1 MALAEASVRVVI
13 EVARFE
19 RDLRD
24 VVTKAAQR
32 AGKDLER
39 ELSKGFSAAAK
50 KGVADFRNAVNT
62 QMLRAGKDAV
72 TNFQAGMAAGLGSAS
87 QRLGSQI
94 ANGLRIPISAAGVQ
108 AGQGFAN
115 NVAATLQGQGGRVA
129 NQFVNSIGAGMASR
143 GNTIGRNAGQSISRA
158 LTTAST
164 AGASRAGRA
173 AGRSFSLSFGFGSAA
188 FSRPLAAAF
197 AVIGTAA
204 VESLRP
210 TLGIISAIPGA
221 LSAVVAS
228 ALITVA
234 AFEGIGDAVK
244 AVAEGDIDKINEAMR
259 KLSPAA
265 QSFVREFSAVRPLL
279 GQLRRDI
286 QDSFFRQVLGQTREL
301 ITAFAG
307 PLRGS
312 ITGVSASMGQ
322 FVRAFVRGFSE
333 IEGVANLDRFLRGT
347 GDLLRQMTPGV
358 RELTRG
364 FLDFIGKTGPGLN
377 SIGRELGRV
386 FTRMGDFLSRSANSG
401 QALRWIEGGITGL
414 REFAST
420 VADTARSIAT
430 LAQALQPISFALAG
444 VLGLVN
450 NLIRLFGLLPGPIQT
465 AALAALLLTR
475 SGLPGFL
482 TSAGQRVTG
491 LATSFTNLG
500 TTFRNSTAPMLAFAA
515 QQRQL
520 NTVVGQSPSL
530 ISRAGSAFSTLGT
543 AAAGAGTAIASGV
556 AGAARGFIGF
566 LGGPWGV
573 ALAAAGIGLS
583 LLASEQDAAR
593 ERTAAHN
600 AAVAQLADT
609 LNRSTGA
616 VTASTRALAA
626 QQFAQGSNGDA
637 IRRLGLDLKLVAD
650 AATGN
655 AGAQRALQTELRN
668 SSRGALQ
675 ASGNYERLQLTAR
688 NLEVSEDDLL
698 DALNGNASALA
709 RVGAAASANGG
720 RLDGFL
726 AAFKDHIPDQQALGN
741 AVNKTANDLARQA
754 QVQRDVAASITPA
767 QIAALKY
774 ADALGVLSDNTASAD
789 QKARALNE
797 ALNILAGGTIDA
809 EVAQGRFTELLAQMD
824 ERLGDAVTGLNGMGA
839 ALLLQNGRINTS
851 TTAGAFLVDTYQQLS
866 SSLSTSAAA
875 TIEAGRANGDL
886 DGALIQVAQQASAAR
901 AQFIQTAQS
910 LGLGQA
916 EAAKLAD
923 AYGLIPSQVLT
934 TVTDQGSAQNVQFQV
949 AAVNDRLKNLPPNT
963 PVTVQGLTEDAIRKL
978 NEVGIKTERLPDGQI
993 KVTAETQ
1000 DAKNSLQGLINSFAG
1015 RVINFVANIIGGNA
1029 AGNIIGNAKGNVL
1042 GYARGGQFRRL
1053 NPMSANRAQIVPPNT
1068 WRVIG
1073 DRATGDEAYIPIN
1086 SSPRSQALLTETA
1099 RRMGF
1104 QLLANGG
1111 VLGRN
1116 STNTGPSVTVAPGAI
1131 VVNAPF
1137 ADPVL
1142 VARQTL
1148 NELAR
1153 QVAI

>member
-39 ELSKGFSAAAK
+39 ELSKGFSSAAK
-50 KGVADFRNAVNT
+50 KGVRDFRNAVNT

-87 QRLGSQI
+87 QRLGRQI
-94 ANGLRIPISAAGVQ
+94 ATGLRVPISAAGVQ
-108 AGQGFAN
+108 AGRGFAN
-115 NVAATLQGQGGRVA
+115 NVSTALQGQGTRVA
-129 NQFVNSIGAGMASR
+129 NQFVNAIGGSMASR
-143 GNTIGRNAGQSISRA
+143 GATIGQNAGRNIVRS
-158 LTTAST
+158 LTSTAT
-164 AGASRAGRA
+164 AGAGNAGRA
-173 AGRSFSLSFGFGSAA
+173 AGRQFSLSFGFGSAA

-197 AVIGTAA
+197 AIIGSAA

-221 LSAVVAS
+221 LSAVIAS
-228 ALITVA
+228 AIITVA

-265 QSFVREFSAVRPLL
+265 QSFVREFGAVRPLL
-279 GQLRRDI
+279 SGLRRDI
-286 QDSFFRQVLGQTREL
+286 QDSFFRQILGQTREL

-414 REFAST
+414 REFASV

-430 LAQALQPISFALAG
+430 LAQALQPISFALSG

-465 AALAALLLTR
+465 AALAALLLVR

-482 TSAGQRVTG
+482 TTAGQRVAG

-500 TTFRNSTAPMLAFAA
+500 TTFRNTAGPLLAFGA

-520 NTVVGQSPSL
+520 NAVVGQTPSL
-530 ISRAGSAFSTLGT
+530 LSRAGGAFQGLSA
-543 AAAGAGTAIASGV
+543 AAAGAGTAIVSGV
-556 AGAARGFIGF
+556 GGAMRGLVGF
-566 LGGPWGV
+566 LGGPWGI
-573 ALAAAGIGLS
+573 ALAGAGIALS

-593 ERTAAHN
+593 NRAAAHA
-600 AAVAQLADT
+600 AAVSELADT
-609 LNRSTGA
+609 LNRTTGA

-626 QQFAQGSNGDA
+626 QQFAQGGNGDA
-637 IRRLGLDLKLVAD
+637 VRRLGLDLNLVAT
-650 AATGN
+650 AATGSAN
-655 AGAQRALQTELRN
+655 AQRTLQSELRN
-668 SSRGALQ
+668 SARGAIQ
-675 ASGNYERLQLTAR
+675 AANQYERLQITAR
-688 NLEVSEDDLL
+688 NLGVSEDDLI
-698 DALNGNASALA
+698 DAFNGNASALD
-709 RVGAAASANGG
+709 RVGKAADSNGA
-720 RLDGFL
+720 RLEAVLG
-726 AAFKDHIPDQQALGN
+726 AFKDYIPDQQALGN
-741 AVNKTANDLARQA
+741 AVNKTAADLARQA
-754 QVQRDVAASITPA
+754 QTQRDVAASITPA
-767 QIAALKY
+767 QAAALRY

-789 QKARALNE
+789 AKARALNE

-809 EVAQGRFTELLAQMD
+809 EVAQGRFTELLGQMD
-824 ERLGDAVTGLNGMGA
+824 ERLNDAIAGLDGMGA
-839 ALLLQNGRINTS
+839 ALLTQNGRINTS
-851 TTAGAFLVDTYQQLS
+851 TTAGAFLVDTYQQLTT
-866 SSLSTSAAA
+866 SLTTSAAA
-875 TIEAGRANGDL
+875 TIEAGRASGDL
-886 DGALIQVAQQASAAR
+886 DGALIKVAQQTQAAR
-901 AQFIQTAQS
+901 DQFIQTAQS
-910 LGLGQA
+910 MGLNAEQA
-916 EAAKLAD
+916 ANLANE
-923 AYGLIPSQVLT
+923 YGLIPAQVLT

-949 AAVNDRLKNLPPNT
+949 AAVAQRIKDLPPNT
-963 PVTVQGLTEDAIRKL
+963 PITVTGLTDDAIRKL
-978 NEVGIKTERLPDGQI
+978 NEVGIKTEKLPDGRV

-1000 DAKNSLQGLINSFAG
+1000 DAKNSLEGLIKSFAG
-1015 RVINFVANIIGGNA
+1015 RAINFVANIIGGKA
-1029 AGNIIGNAKGNVL
+1029 AGDIVENARGSIM
-1042 GYARGGQFRRL
+1042 GYANGGTRRRL

-1073 DRATGDEAYIPIN
+1073 DRATGDEAYIPITN
-1086 SSPRSQALLTETA
+1086 SPRSRSILAETA

-1104 QLLANGG
+1104 ALMANGG
-1111 VLGRN
+1111 IAGK
-1116 STNTGPSVTVAPGAI
+1116 GVAQGSSLNVQPGAI

-1137 ADPVL
+1137 ANPEL
-1142 VARQTL
+1142 VARATL

-1153 QVAI
+1153 QVAV